1 MKIVAPHLL
10 PCLFPAPLVLVS
22 CGTMQNPNI
31 ITIAWAGTVNSNPPM
46 VSVSIRPERH
56 SYDLIKKSGL
66 FIVNLVSQEMLKEAD
81 FCGVKSG
88 RDINKFEATKMTP
101 VEWREHDIPYIK
113 ESPVSLC
120 CKTSQLIHL
129 GTHSMFVGEIIEIFV
144 KEEFLEST
152 GKLNL
157 EAAGL
162 VSYISP
168 QYHLQGEVLGRYGYS
183 VV

>member
-1 MKIVAPHLL
+1 MKIVTPHLL

-22 CGTMQNPNI
+22 CGNMIKPNI
-31 ITIAWAGTVNSNPPM
+31 IAIAWAGTVNSNPPM

-56 SYDLIKKSGL
+56 SYSLIKESGL
-66 FIVNLVSQEMLKEAD
+66 FVVNLVNQEMVREAD
-81 FCGVKSG
+81 FCGIKSG
-88 RDINKFEATKMTP
+88 RDTNKFEATGLTP
-101 VEWREHDIPYIK
+101 IEWGNYDTPYIK

-120 CKTSQLIHL
+120 CKTTQLIHL
-129 GTHSMFVGEIIEIFV
+129 GSHTMFIGEIIEIFV
-144 KEEFLEST
+144 KEEYMEPS

-157 EAAGL
+157 ESAGL